1 MGHGY
6 AMTNGGVCLHAMIF
20 EMLPPGY
27 DKTLSIDHIVP
38 ENKLDNR
45 EHNLRLATRGEQAFN
60 KAKRKNC
67 ASKYVGVSKTGMCWQ
82 ARVTTRRPIIL
93 AFLKPRKKL
102 GQLHRRKRRSFMAR
116 MFHISKELL
125 YM

>member
-20 EMLPPGY
+20 EMLHPGY

-67 ASKYVGVSKTGMCWQ
+67 ASKYIGISKTGLCWQ
-82 ARVTTRRPIIL
+82 ARIT
-93 AFLKPRKKL
+93 KNRKTYYL
-102 GQLHRRKRRSFMAR
+102 GIFKTEEEAWAAR
-116 MFHISKELL
+116 QKKAQEL
-125 YM
+125 YGTNVSQQ